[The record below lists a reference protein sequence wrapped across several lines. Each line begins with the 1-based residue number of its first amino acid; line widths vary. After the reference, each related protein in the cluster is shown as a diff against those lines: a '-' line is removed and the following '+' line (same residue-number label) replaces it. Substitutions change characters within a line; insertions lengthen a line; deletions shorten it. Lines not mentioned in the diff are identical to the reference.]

1 MENQIILA
9 TKQLTKKYGDV
20 TAVEQINLNVKKGR
34 IYGLL
39 GRNGAG
45 KTTIMK
51 MVLGLISISSGE
63 VEIFGE
69 QLTGNEKS
77 IYTRIGSIIETPSFY
92 SYLTGTENLEIFSR
106 LQGTIKKNAVK
117 SALEVVGLPYKD
129 KKPFAS
135 YSLGMKQ
142 LASYS
147 LGMKQRLGIANAI
160 LNEPEIL
167 ILDEPTNGLDP
178 VGIVEIRKFLQTLCH
193 EQGKTIIISS
203 HILSEISLLAD
214 DIGIIHDGHLL
225 KEISM
230 KELEEKNKKFIEIKV
245 NSVPKTTQL
254 LENVIKCKKYFVADK
269 NCIEIYDESLDI
281 EEIAKCLV
289 CNGVG
294 LSSLYFKHET
304 LEDYF
309 TSLAGGVKFE

>member
-1 MENQIILA
+1 MDDGIILA
-9 TKQLTKKYGDV
+9 TRQLTKKYGDIP
-20 TAVEQINLNVKKGR
+20 AVEYINLNVRKGR

-63 VEIFGE
+63 IEIFGK
-69 QLTGNEKS
+69 QLKGNEKD
-77 IYTRIGSIIETPSFY
+77 IYTRIGSIIETPGFY

-106 LQGTIKKNAVK
+106 LRGTIKKNAVK
-117 SALEVVGLPYKD
+117 GALEIVGLPYKD
-129 KKPFAS
+129 KKPFS
-135 YSLGMKQ
+135 
-142 LASYS
+142 SYS
-147 LGMKQRLGIANAI
+147 LGMKQRLGIANAM
-160 LNEPEIL
+160 LNDSEIL

-178 VGIVEIRKFLQTLCH
+178 VGIVEIRKFLQSLCH

-214 DIGIIHDGHLL
+214 DIGILHDGHLL

-230 KELEEKNKKFIEIKV
+230 NELEEKNKKYIEIKV
-245 NSVPKTTQL
+245 NHVPIAAQL
-254 LENVIKCKKYFVADK
+254 LENVMKCKNYSVTDI
-269 NCIEIYDESLDI
+269 NCIEIYDEALDT
-281 EEIAKCLV
+281 EEIANCLV
-289 CNGVG
+289 SHGVG
-294 LSSLYFKHET
+294 LSSLYCKHET

-309 TSLAGGVKFE
+309 TSLTGGARFE

>member
-1 MENQIILA
+1 MDDGIILA
-9 TKQLTKKYGDV
+9 TRQLTKKYGDI
-20 TAVEQINLNVKKGR
+20 TAVENINLNVRKGR

-63 VEIFGE
+63 IEIFGK
-69 QLTGNEKS
+69 QLKGNEKD
-77 IYTRIGSIIETPSFY
+77 IYTRIGSIIETPGFY

-106 LQGTIKKNAVK
+106 LRGTIKKNAVK
-117 SALEVVGLPYKD
+117 GALEIVGLPYKD
-129 KKPFAS
+129 KKPFS
-135 YSLGMKQ
+135 
-142 LASYS
+142 SYS

-160 LNEPEIL
+160 LNDSEIL

-178 VGIVEIRKFLQTLCH
+178 VGIVEIRKFLQSLCH

-214 DIGIIHDGHLL
+214 DIGILHDGHLL

-230 KELEEKNKKFIEIKV
+230 NELEEKNKKYIEIKV
-245 NSVPKTTQL
+245 NHVPIAAQL
-254 LENVIKCKKYFVADK
+254 LENVMKCKNYSVTDI
-269 NCIEIYDESLDI
+269 NCIEIYDEALDT
-281 EEIAKCLV
+281 EEIANCLV
-289 CNGVG
+289 SHGVG
-294 LSSLYFKHET
+294 LSSLYCKHET

-309 TSLAGGVKFE
+309 TSLTGGARFE

>member
-1 MENQIILA
+1 MDDGIILA
-9 TKQLTKKYGDV
+9 TRQLTKKYGDI
-20 TAVEQINLNVKKGR
+20 TAVENINLNVRKGR

-63 VEIFGE
+63 IEIFGK
-69 QLTGNEKS
+69 QLKGNEKD
-77 IYTRIGSIIETPSFY
+77 IYTRIGSIIETPGFY
-92 SYLTGTENLEIFSR
+92 SYLTGTENLEFFSR
-106 LQGTIKKNAVK
+106 LRGTIKKNAVK
-117 SALEVVGLPYKD
+117 GALEIVGLPYKD
-129 KKPFAS
+129 KKPFS
-135 YSLGMKQ
+135 
-142 LASYS
+142 SYS

-160 LNEPEIL
+160 LNDSEIL

-178 VGIVEIRKFLQTLCH
+178 VGIVEIRKFLQSLCH

-214 DIGIIHDGHLL
+214 DIGILHDGHLL

-230 KELEEKNKKFIEIKV
+230 NELEEKNKKYIEIKV
-245 NSVPKTTQL
+245 NHVPIAAQL
-254 LENVIKCKKYFVADK
+254 LENVMKCKNYSVTDI
-269 NCIEIYDESLDI
+269 NCIEIYDEALDT
-281 EEIAKCLV
+281 EEIANCLV
-289 CNGVG
+289 SHGVG
-294 LSSLYFKHET
+294 VSSLYCKHET

-309 TSLAGGVKFE
+309 TSLTGGVRFE

>member
-1 MENQIILA
+1 MDNQIVLA

-20 TAVEQINLNVKKGR
+20 TAVENINLNVKKGR

-63 VEIFGE
+63 VEIFGK
-69 QLTGNEKS
+69 QLEGNKKD

-106 LQGTIKKNAVK
+106 LRGTIKKNAVK
-117 SALEVVGLPYKD
+117 GALEVVGLPYED
-129 KKPFAS
+129 KKPFS
-135 YSLGMKQ
+135 
-142 LASYS
+142 SYS

-160 LNEPEIL
+160 LNDPEIL

-178 VGIVEIRKFLQTLCH
+178 VGIVEIREFLQTLCH

-203 HILSEISLLAD
+203 HILSEISLLAN

-230 KELEEKNKKFIEIKV
+230 NELEERNKKYIEIKV
-245 NSVPKTTQL
+245 NNVPMATQL
-254 LENVIKCKKYFVADK
+254 LENVMKCKNYSVTDK
-269 NCIEIYDESLDI
+269 SCIEIYDEDLDT
-281 EEIAKCLV
+281 EEIANCMV
-289 CNGVG
+289 SHGVG

-309 TSLAGGVKFE
+309 TSLTGGAKFE

>member
-1 MENQIILA
+1 MDDGIILA
-9 TKQLTKKYGDV
+9 TRQLTKKYGDIP
-20 TAVEQINLNVKKGR
+20 AVENINLNVRKGR

-63 VEIFGE
+63 IEIFGK
-69 QLTGNEKS
+69 QLKGNEKD
-77 IYTRIGSIIETPSFY
+77 IYTRIGSIIETPGFY

-106 LQGTIKKNAVK
+106 LRGTIKKNAVK
-117 SALEVVGLPYKD
+117 GALEIVGLPYKD
-129 KKPFAS
+129 KKPFS
-135 YSLGMKQ
+135 
-142 LASYS
+142 SYS

-160 LNEPEIL
+160 LNDSEIL

-178 VGIVEIRKFLQTLCH
+178 VGIVEIRKFLQSLCH

-214 DIGIIHDGHLL
+214 DIGILHDGHLL

-230 KELEEKNKKFIEIKV
+230 NELEEKNKKYIEIKV
-245 NSVPKTTQL
+245 NHVPIAAQL
-254 LENVIKCKKYFVADK
+254 LENVMKCKNYSVTDI
-269 NCIEIYDESLDI
+269 NCIEIYDEALDT
-281 EEIAKCLV
+281 EEIANCLV
-289 CNGVG
+289 SHGVG
-294 LSSLYFKHET
+294 VSSLYCKHET

-309 TSLAGGVKFE
+309 TSLTGGVRFE

>member
-1 MENQIILA
+1 MDDGIILA
-9 TKQLTKKYGDV
+9 TRQLTKKYGDI
-20 TAVEQINLNVKKGR
+20 TAVENINLNVRKGR

-63 VEIFGE
+63 IEIFGK
-69 QLTGNEKS
+69 QLKGNEKD
-77 IYTRIGSIIETPSFY
+77 IYTRIGSIIETPGFY

-106 LQGTIKKNAVK
+106 LRGTIKKDAVK
-117 SALEVVGLPYKD
+117 GALEIVGLPYKD
-129 KKPFAS
+129 KKPFS
-135 YSLGMKQ
+135 
-142 LASYS
+142 SYS

-160 LNEPEIL
+160 LNDSEIL

-178 VGIVEIRKFLQTLCH
+178 VGIVEIRKFLQSLCH

-214 DIGIIHDGHLL
+214 DIGILHDGHLL

-230 KELEEKNKKFIEIKV
+230 NELEEKNKKYIEIKV
-245 NSVPKTTQL
+245 NHVPIAAQL
-254 LENVIKCKKYFVADK
+254 LENVMKCKNYSVTDI
-269 NCIEIYDESLDI
+269 NCIEIYDEALDT
-281 EEIAKCLV
+281 EEIANCLV
-289 CNGVG
+289 SHGVG
-294 LSSLYFKHET
+294 LSSLYCKHET

-309 TSLAGGVKFE
+309 TSLTGGARFE

>member
-1 MENQIILA
+1 MDDGIILA
-9 TKQLTKKYGDV
+9 TRQLTKKYGDIP
-20 TAVEQINLNVKKGR
+20 AVENINLNVKKGR

-63 VEIFGE
+63 IEIFGK
-69 QLTGNEKS
+69 QLKGNEKD
-77 IYTRIGSIIETPSFY
+77 IYTRIGSIIETPGFY

-106 LQGTIKKNAVK
+106 LRGTIKKNAVK
-117 SALEVVGLPYKD
+117 GALEIVGLPYKD
-129 KKPFAS
+129 KKPFS
-135 YSLGMKQ
+135 
-142 LASYS
+142 SYS

-160 LNEPEIL
+160 LNDSEIL

-178 VGIVEIRKFLQTLCH
+178 VGIVEIRKFLQSLCH

-214 DIGIIHDGHLL
+214 DIGILHDGHLL

-230 KELEEKNKKFIEIKV
+230 NELEEKNKKYIEIKV
-245 NSVPKTTQL
+245 NHVPIAAQL
-254 LENVIKCKKYFVADK
+254 LENVMKCKNYSVTDI
-269 NCIEIYDESLDI
+269 NCIEIYDEALDT
-281 EEIAKCLV
+281 EEIANCLV
-289 CNGVG
+289 SHGVG
-294 LSSLYFKHET
+294 VSSLYCKHET

-309 TSLAGGVKFE
+309 TSLTGGVRFE

>member
-1 MENQIILA
+1 MDDGIILA
-9 TKQLTKKYGDV
+9 TRQLTKKYGDIP
-20 TAVEQINLNVKKGR
+20 AVENINLNVRKGR

-63 VEIFGE
+63 IEIFGK
-69 QLTGNEKS
+69 QLKGNEKD
-77 IYTRIGSIIETPSFY
+77 IYTRIGSIIETPGFY

-106 LQGTIKKNAVK
+106 LRGTIKKNAVK
-117 SALEVVGLPYKD
+117 GALEIVGLPYKD
-129 KKPFAS
+129 KKPFS
-135 YSLGMKQ
+135 
-142 LASYS
+142 SYS

-160 LNEPEIL
+160 LNDSEIL

-178 VGIVEIRKFLQTLCH
+178 VGIVEIRKFLQSLCH

-214 DIGIIHDGHLL
+214 DIGILHDGHLL

-230 KELEEKNKKFIEIKV
+230 NELEEKNKKHIEIKV
-245 NSVPKTTQL
+245 NHVPIAAQL
-254 LENVIKCKKYFVADK
+254 LENVMKCKNYSVTDI
-269 NCIEIYDESLDI
+269 NCIEIYDEALDT
-281 EEIAKCLV
+281 EEIANCLV
-289 CNGVG
+289 SHGVG
-294 LSSLYFKHET
+294 VSSLYWKHET

-309 TSLAGGVKFE
+309 TSLTGGVRFE

>member
-20 TAVEQINLNVKKGR
+20 RAVEQINLNVKKGR

-51 MVLGLISISSGE
+51 MVLGLISISEGE
-63 VEIFGE
+63 IEIFGE
-69 QLTGNEKS
+69 RLKGNEKS

-106 LQGTIKKNAVK
+106 LRGTIKKNAVK

-129 KKPFAS
+129 KKPFV
-135 YSLGMKQ
+135 
-142 LASYS
+142 SYS

-160 LNEPEIL
+160 MNDPEIL

-178 VGIVEIRKFLQTLCH
+178 VGIVEIRRFLQTLCH

-203 HILSEISLLAD
+203 HILSEIALLAD

-225 KEISM
+225 KEFSM
-230 KELEEKNKKFIEIKV
+230 NELEEKNKRFIEIKV
-245 NSVPKTTQL
+245 NSVTKATLL
-254 LENVIKCKKYFVADK
+254 LENMMKCKNYTVTDK
-269 NCIEIYDESLDI
+269 NCIEIYDENLNT
-281 EEIAKCLV
+281 EEIADCLV
-289 CNGVG
+289 SHGIG
-294 LSSLYFKHET
+294 LSSLVFKHET

-309 TSLAGGVKFE
+309 TSLTGGAKFE

>member
-1 MENQIILA
+1 MDNQIILA

-69 QLTGNEKS
+69 PLKGNEKN

-106 LQGTIKKNAVK
+106 LRGMINKNAVR

-142 LASYS
+142 
-147 LGMKQRLGIANAI
+147 RLGIANAI
-160 LNEPEIL
+160 LNDPVIL
-167 ILDEPTNGLDP
+167 ILNEPTNGLDP
-178 VGIVEIRKFLQTLCH
+178 VGIVEIRNFLQTLCH

-225 KEISM
+225 REISM
-230 KELEEKNKKFIEIKV
+230 IELEERNKKFIEIKV
-245 NSVPKTTQL
+245 NSVAKTTQL
-254 LENVIKCKKYFVADK
+254 LESVMKCQNYSVTDK
-269 NCIEIYDESLDI
+269 NCIEIYDETLDT
-281 EEIAKCLV
+281 EEIANCLV
-289 CNGVG
+289 AHGVG
-294 LSSLYFKHET
+294 LSSMYLKHET

-309 TSLAGGVKFE
+309 NSLTGGATFE

>member
-1 MENQIILA
+1 MDDGIILA
-9 TKQLTKKYGDV
+9 TRQLTKKYGDI
-20 TAVEQINLNVKKGR
+20 TAVENINLNVRKGR

-63 VEIFGE
+63 IEIFGK
-69 QLTGNEKS
+69 QLKGNEKD
-77 IYTRIGSIIETPSFY
+77 IYTRIGSIIETPGFY
-92 SYLTGTENLEIFSR
+92 SYLKGTENLEIFSR
-106 LQGTIKKNAVK
+106 LRGTIKKDAVK
-117 SALEVVGLPYKD
+117 GALEIVGLPYKD
-129 KKPFAS
+129 KKPFS
-135 YSLGMKQ
+135 
-142 LASYS
+142 SYS

-160 LNEPEIL
+160 LNDSEIL

-178 VGIVEIRKFLQTLCH
+178 VGIVEIRKFLQSLCH

-214 DIGIIHDGHLL
+214 DIGILHDGHLL

-230 KELEEKNKKFIEIKV
+230 NELEEKNKKYIEIKV
-245 NSVPKTTQL
+245 NHVPIAAQL
-254 LENVIKCKKYFVADK
+254 LENVMKCKNYSVTDI
-269 NCIEIYDESLDI
+269 NCIEIYDEALDT
-281 EEIAKCLV
+281 EEIANCLV
-289 CNGVG
+289 SHGVG
-294 LSSLYFKHET
+294 LSSLYCKHET

-309 TSLAGGVKFE
+309 TSLTGGCEI

>member
-20 TAVEQINLNVKKGR
+20 RAVEKINLNVKKGR

-69 QLTGNEKS
+69 QLKGNEKN

-106 LQGTIKKNAVK
+106 LRGTIRKNAVK

-129 KKPFAS
+129 KKPFA
-135 YSLGMKQ
+135 
-142 LASYS
+142 AYS

-160 LNEPEIL
+160 LNDPEIL

-178 VGIVEIRKFLQTLCH
+178 LGIVEIRKFLQALCH

-230 KELEEKNKKFIEIKV
+230 SELEEKNKKFIEIKV
-245 NSVPKTTQL
+245 DSVPKATQL
-254 LENVIKCKKYFVADK
+254 LENMMKCKNYSVTDK
-269 NCIEIYDESLDI
+269 NCIEVYDETLGT
-281 EEIAKCLV
+281 EEIANCLV
-289 CNGVG
+289 YHGVG

-309 TSLAGGVKFE
+309 TSLTGGAKFE

>member
-1 MENQIILA
+1 MDDGIILA
-9 TKQLTKKYGDV
+9 TRQLTKKYGDI
-20 TAVEQINLNVKKGR
+20 TAVENINLNVRKGR

-63 VEIFGE
+63 IEIFGK
-69 QLTGNEKS
+69 QLKGNEKD
-77 IYTRIGSIIETPSFY
+77 IYTRIGSIIETPGFY

-106 LQGTIKKNAVK
+106 LRGTIKKNAVK
-117 SALEVVGLPYKD
+117 GALEIVGLPYKD
-129 KKPFAS
+129 KKPFS
-135 YSLGMKQ
+135 
-142 LASYS
+142 SYS

-160 LNEPEIL
+160 LNDSEIL

-178 VGIVEIRKFLQTLCH
+178 VGIVEIRKFLQSLCH

-214 DIGIIHDGHLL
+214 DIGILHDGHLL

-230 KELEEKNKKFIEIKV
+230 NELEEKNKKYIEIKV
-245 NSVPKTTQL
+245 NHVPIAAQL
-254 LENVIKCKKYFVADK
+254 LENVMKCKNYSVTDI
-269 NCIEIYDESLDI
+269 NCIEIYDEALDT
-281 EEIAKCLV
+281 EEIANCLV
-289 CNGVG
+289 SHGVG
-294 LSSLYFKHET
+294 VSSLYCKHET

-309 TSLAGGVKFE
+309 TSLTGGVRFE

>member
-1 MENQIILA
+1 MSNQIILS

-20 TAVEQINLNVKKGR
+20 LAVEKINLNIKKGH

-51 MVLGLISISSGE
+51 MILGLISISSGE
-63 VEIFGE
+63 IELFGE
-69 QLTGNEKS
+69 PLKGNEKN
-77 IYTRIGSIIETPSFY
+77 IYTRVGSIIETPSFY

-106 LQGTIKKNAVK
+106 LRGTIKKNSVK
-117 SALEVVGLPYKD
+117 SALETVGLPYKD

-142 LASYS
+142 
-147 LGMKQRLGIANAI
+147 RLGIANAI
-160 LNEPEIL
+160 LNDPEIL

-178 VGIVEIRKFLQTLCH
+178 VGIVEIRKFLQTLCY

-230 KELEEKNKKFIEIKV
+230 SELKEKNKKFIEVKV
-245 NSVPKTTQL
+245 DSVSKATQL
-254 LENVIKCKKYFVADK
+254 LESVLKCKNYSVIDK
-269 NCIEIYDESLDI
+269 NCIQIYDETLDT
-281 EEIAKCLV
+281 EEIANCLV
-289 CNGVG
+289 IHGVG

-309 TSLAGGVKFE
+309 TSLTGGEKFE